1 MEESFS
7 RKSVARK
14 IDLVSLY
21 QVPKFNPKTE
31 QLVCVVNYYT
41 NTLHK
46 FTSFEKPL
54 LENHADMVEKLIL
67 EENPEHVEIEVLSE
81 IEELLSD
88 TDDNLTSFLDKI
100 LAKTSELI
108 GADSG
113 TISIHKILDGKPWLI
128 IEDERRQS
136 GRCKIARLDEKVKFL
151 SCLLA
156 AKNFPMSKGRSMVM

>member
-1 MEESFS
+1 M
-7 RKSVARK
+7 
-14 IDLVSLY
+14 
-21 QVPKFNPKTE
+21 
-31 QLVCVVNYYT
+31 
-41 NTLHK
+41 
-46 FTSFEKPL
+46 
-54 LENHADMVEKLIL
+54 ENHAGMVEKLIL

-128 IEDERRQS
+128 IEDEEGNLVGQNRAV
-136 GRCKIARLDEKVKFL
+136 G
-151 SCLLA
+151 
-156 AKNFPMSKGRSMVM
+156 